1 MILVD
6 TSIWV
11 AHLRSYNRVLA
22 SLLDGGAVLIHPFV
36 IGELSL
42 GSLRQRDVVL
52 GLLLELPKVNVAA
65 ESEFLRF
72 VGDNRLFGMG
82 IGYVDAHLVAAVR
95 LTPGSSLWTQDKRLA
110 RVADK
115 FGVGAELRG

>member
-6 TSIWV
+6 TSVWV
-11 AHLRSYNRVLA
+11 THLRSHNRVLA

-52 GLLLELPKVNVAA
+52 GLLLELPKVSVAA
-65 ESEFLRF
+65 EPEFLRF

-82 IGYVDAHLVAAVR
+82 IGYVDAHLLAAVR
-95 LTPGSSLWTQDKRLA
+95 LRPGSSLWTQDQRLA
-110 RVADK
+110 GVADK
-115 FGVGAELRG
+115 FGVGADLRG